1 MPHDLPQP
9 HLLVVDDEPKIR
21 EMLQDFLERRGCSV
35 DTAASGEEAL
45 QAAEAHPPPAV
56 LLDICMGGMDGLA
69 TLPRLKMRY
78 PHATVIMITGL
89 EEDGAR
95 EQAMASGADD
105 YILKPFNLEYLET
118 ILLAKIPRVDA

>member
-1 MPHDLPQP
+1 MPRDLPQP
-9 HLLVVDDEPKIR
+9 RLLVVDDEPKIR
-21 EMLQDFLERRGCSV
+21 ELLRNFLEHRGFSV

-45 QAAEAHPPPAV
+45 QAAEAHPPAAV

-69 TLPRLKMRY
+69 ALPRLKTRH
-78 PHATVIMITGL
+78 PHAMVIMITGL

-118 ILLAKIPRVDA
+118 ILMAKIPRVGA

>member
-9 HLLVVDDEPKIR
+9 RLLVVDDEPKIR
-21 EMLQDFLERRGCSV
+21 EMLQDFLERRGFSV

-45 QAAEAHPPPAV
+45 QTAEAHPPTAV

-69 TLPRLKMRY
+69 ALPRLKRLY

-118 ILLAKIPRVDA
+118 ILMAKIPRVGA